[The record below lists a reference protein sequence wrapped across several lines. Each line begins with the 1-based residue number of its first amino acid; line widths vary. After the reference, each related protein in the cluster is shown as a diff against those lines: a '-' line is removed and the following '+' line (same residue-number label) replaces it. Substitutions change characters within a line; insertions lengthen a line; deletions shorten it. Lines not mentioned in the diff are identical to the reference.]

1 MAAAL
6 HMKAQTST
14 DLQRRA
20 YLRTALAASTALAA
34 PWAVQAQPSPAPVAP
49 ASAWPTK
56 AIRFVVP
63 FVPGGT
69 SDIVARA
76 TAAELTR
83 LFGVPV
89 VIDNK
94 AGGGGVPAMQEVARA
109 APDGYT
115 IILGHVGSLA
125 VNPYIFSNTGY
136 DVNRDFMP
144 VTLLAKIP
152 SLFVIHPDVPAS
164 NFREFVAYVKKNPG
178 KVNYASAGNASA
190 GHLAMEYLKL
200 TTGMFMTHIPYR
212 GTGPALTDLLAGR
225 TQAFS
230 AGTPALL
237 PHIRSGRLRAIAV
250 GTPARLP
257 SLPDVPT
264 VAEMGYPGFE
274 SVQWYGILA
283 PAGTPPAIVQ
293 RLQEESAR
301 ALRSP
306 ATAERFAADNA
317 TIGGQP
323 PAEFAAFIRREQ
335 AIWKDIVVKAHIRPD

>member
-1 MAAAL
+1 MIDNFNPDMRQL
-6 HMKAQTST
+6 G
-14 DLQRRA
+14 DPGRRSWL
-20 YLRTALAASTALAA
+20 LRSAITAGAVAA
-34 PWAVQAQPSPAPVAP
+34 PWASLAQPT
-49 ASAWPTK
+49 WPTRP
-56 AIRFVVP
+56 IRFVVP

-76 TAAELTR
+76 VAAELTKQ
-83 LFGVPV
+83 LGVPV
-89 VIDNK
+89 LIDNK

-109 APDGYT
+109 PADGYT
-115 IILGHVGSLA
+115 VILGHVGSLA

-152 SLFVIHPDVPAS
+152 SLFVIHPDVPAR
-164 NFREFVAYVKKNPG
+164 NFQEFFAYVRENPG
-178 KVNYASAGNASA
+178 KLNYASAGNASA

-257 SLPDVPT
+257 ALPDVPT
-264 VAEMGYPGFE
+264 VAEMGYPKFE
-274 SVQWYGILA
+274 SVQWYGMLA
-283 PAGTPPAIVQ
+283 PAATPALIVQ
-293 RLQEESAR
+293 RLQEESAK
-301 ALRSP
+301 ALRSA

-317 TIGGQP
+317 TVGGQ
-323 PAEFAAFIRREQ
+323 ASADFAAFIRSEQ
-335 AIWKDIVVKAHIRPD
+335 TIWKDIVKRAQIKPD

>member
-1 MAAAL
+1 MTL
-6 HMKAQTST
+6 HDTPE
-14 DLQRRA
+14 LQRRHWLMRA
-20 YLRTALAASTALAA
+20 AASVAMAA
-34 PWAVQAQPSPAPVAP
+34 PWPVLSQPSWPARP
-49 ASAWPTK
+49 
-56 AIRFVVP
+56 IRFVVP

-76 TAAELTR
+76 VGNELTR
-83 LFGVPV
+83 LLGVPV
-89 VIDNK
+89 LIDNK

-125 VNPYIFSNTGY
+125 VNPFIFSNTGY

-152 SLFVIHPDVPAS
+152 SLFVIHPDVPAR

-178 KVNYASAGNASA
+178 KLNYASAGNASA

-200 TTGMFMTHIPYR
+200 ATGMFMTHIPYR
-212 GTGPALTDLLAGR
+212 GTGPALNDLLAGR

-250 GTPARLP
+250 GTPVRLP

-283 PAGTPPAIVQ
+283 PAGTPAAIIQ

-317 TIGGQP
+317 TIGGQA
-323 PAEFAAFIRREQ
+323 PAEFAAFIQREQ
-335 AIWKDIVVKAHIRPD
+335 MIWKDIVQKAHIRPD